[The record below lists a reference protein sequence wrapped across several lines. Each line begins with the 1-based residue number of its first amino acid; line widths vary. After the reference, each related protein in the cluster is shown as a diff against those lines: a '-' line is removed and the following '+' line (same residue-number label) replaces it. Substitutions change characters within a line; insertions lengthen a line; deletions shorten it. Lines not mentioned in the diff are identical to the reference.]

1 MSVTA
6 LRSRQDSDP
15 RNKLFAHRATPK
27 TVYRHFQELLQSLRM
42 AQKRHGESFS
52 DVALGQLLVTEEV
65 VEALGYSLYPTDGH
79 GALLCPVFHP
89 RRRRARDEIPGQRR
103 FLWREAA

>member
-1 MSVTA
+1 MTLTA
-6 LRSRQDSDP
+6 LRSRQDTDP

-65 VEALGYSLYPTDGH
+65 VEALGYALFPTDGH
-79 GALLCPVFHP
+79 GALLCPVFVP
-89 RRRRARDEIPGQRR
+89 RKRIVREQVPGQRR
-103 FLWREAA
+103 FIWKEAA